1 MNSIKITAMPFSAEI
16 TIGLEKGYTQELIP
30 KEEVICFLQGY
41 KSTVFTGE
49 KIDLSAAIIDCTTIF
64 AGQREP
70 HLKINFINYL
80 KNLLPE
86 NQLKKNSLIITN
98 T

>member
-1 MNSIKITAMPFSAEI
+1 MPFSAEI

-30 KEEVICFLQGY
+30 KEEVISFLQGY
-41 KSTVFTGE
+41 QSTVFTGE

-70 HLKINFINYL
+70 YLKINFINYL
-80 KNLLPE
+80 KYLLPE
-86 NQLKKNSLIITN
+86 NQLKKIA
-98 T
+98 